1 MTRLSEAMKE
11 TAALVDAELDKLL
24 LVPKTPESRL
34 VDAMRYSSL
43 SAGKRLRPF
52 LLMTS
57 ADLFN
62 VTKSGA
68 LRVAAALEMLH
79 CYSLIHDD
87 LPCMDDDDMR
97 RGKPSCH
104 IQFDETTA
112 ILAGDALLTRAF
124 DVIASEASHSDP
136 TIRCQLVLEMARAAG
151 YTGMIGGQ
159 MLDMMAGNLDMDLVE
174 VTRLQQM
181 KTGRLIG
188 FACEAG
194 AIMGKAPY
202 NERQILKAYARD
214 IGLAFQ
220 IVDDL
225 LDVEGSTEEMGK
237 HVRKDID
244 ADKATFVSFVG
255 EEEARKQADTL
266 ANQAISYLD
275 IFDERADLL
284 RDLARFIV
292 ERRN

>member
-1 MTRLSEAMKE
+1 MTRLSDAMKE
-11 TAALVDAELDKLL
+11 TATLVDAELDKLL
-24 LVPKTPESRL
+24 QMPKTPESRL
-34 VDAMRYSSL
+34 VEAMRYSCL
-43 SAGKRLRPF
+43 SGGKRLRPF
-52 LLMTS
+52 LLLTS

-87 LPCMDDDDMR
+87 LPCMDNDDMR

-112 ILAGDALLTRAF
+112 VLAGDALLTRAF
-124 DVIASEASHSDP
+124 DVIASEPSHSDP
-136 TIRCQLVLEMARAAG
+136 NIRCQLVLELARASG

-225 LDVEGSTEEMGK
+225 LDVEGSVEEMGK
-237 HVRKDID
+237 RVRKDVD

-255 EEEARKQADTL
+255 EEEAKKQAETL
-266 ANQAISYLD
+266 ASQAISYLD
-275 IFDERADLL
+275 IFDEKADLL

-292 ERRN
+292 ERRS